1 LSPLLLCG
9 QSKTYFI
16 SPDGNDSASGLSI
29 QAAWKS
35 IDKVNQ
41 TTFQPGDQILFKAG
55 ATWYGQLQPKGSGE
69 KDKPIILSSYG
80 GNGKPIINI
89 GKAEGAG
96 IRLFNQSWWE
106 ICNMEITSGA
116 PAELGVGRQGIAII
130 VKGNDEHAEHFVV
143 RNCYVH
149 DIYGQMGGNGEF
161 VGYNSCAILVRTMFD
176 RNRDRSIPS
185 TTTID
190 DVLIENNRIERF
202 DKCGIIIWGAKH
214 NVLVRKNYIDNLGGD
229 GIFVNGTYRGL
240 IEYNEVR
247 RTCMRSGYLDLPG
260 GEEWWPHTAAIW
272 IQRAEETIMQ
282 FNEVYDTGREP
293 KNGDGF
299 AYDFDFDCKRCIA
312 QFNYSKNNYG
322 LMLVMN
328 RTFENITRYNISEND
343 KTHLVQIHCDLSDR
357 NVFYNN
363 VFYVDYGTAD
373 LDFYRGGDKNA
384 NIDKLGSL
392 FYNNIFYAT
401 GQGRFRTVYTAGDV
415 IGRDFDETSK
425 PNLPAGSL
433 FLNNCYYGPWKNG
446 LPNDP
451 KKLEADPLFVSPGQ
465 QMQRGQQ
472 GAAPKLPQQGAVSS
486 FPYEQG
492 YNASEYVQIGTAS
505 KFLCGLEGYMLRPGS
520 PCINAGLFVPAN
532 CNRDFFDNPVN
543 DGSVDIGAFEMLGT
557 GVFADTQKEK
567 AMNDEWLIES
577 RVAWTKWM
585 FPKTLPI
592 PEDGK
597 LTIKLREPIATTVS
611 GSLTWID
618 NKGNSKPVTVQI
630 DKAKQRDTYTFV
642 LKADKET
649 LLQSSVRVSIKEGN
663 FSEEWDIPLA
673 IPTPGRR

>member
-1 LSPLLLCG
+1 MNHKLILISLLLLSPLLLRG

-29 QAAWKS
+29 KAAWKS

-41 TTFQPGDQILFKAG
+41 TTFQPGDKILFEAG

-80 GNGKPIINI
+80 GKGKPIINI

-116 PAELGVGRQGIAII
+116 PAELGIGRQGIAIL
-130 VKGNDEHAEHFVV
+130 VKGNGQHNEHFVV
-143 RNCYVH
+143 RDCYIH
-149 DIYGQMGGNGEF
+149 DIYGQMGGSGDF
-161 VGYNSCAILVRTMFD
+161 VGYNSCAIIVRSMFD
-176 RNRDRSIPS
+176 RNRDRTIPI
-185 TTTID
+185 TTTIN

-202 DKCGIIIWGAKH
+202 DKCGIIVWGAKH
-214 NVLVRKNYIDNLGGD
+214 NVIVRKNYMDNLGGD

-312 QFNYSKNNYG
+312 QFNYSKNNHG

-343 KTHLVQIHCDLSDR
+343 RTHLVQIQCDLSDR
-357 NVFYNN
+357 NVFHNN

-433 FLNNCYYGPWKNG
+433 FLNNCYFGPWKNG
-446 LPNDP
+446 LPDDP
-451 KKLEADPLFVSPGQ
+451 KKLVADPLFVSPGQ
-465 QMQRGQQ
+465 Q
-472 GAAPKLPQQGAVSS
+472 
-486 FPYEQG
+486 

-505 KFLCGLEGYMLRPGS
+505 KFLCGLEGYMLRPES
-520 PCINAGLFVPAN
+520 PCINAGLFVPLN

-557 GVFADTQKEK
+557 GVFADTQKED
-567 AMNDEWLIES
+567 ALNAEERVES

-585 FPKTLPI
+585 FPQTFPI

-597 LTIKLREPIATTVS
+597 LVIKLREPIEPTVT
-611 GSLTWID
+611 GSLTWVD
-618 NKGNSKPVTVQI
+618 NKGNHKPITVQI
-630 DKAKQRDTYTFV
+630 DKAKQRDTYTFT
-642 LKADKET
+642 LKADQNT
-649 LLQSSVRVSIKEGN
+649 LLDSSVRVSIKEGN
-663 FSEEWDIPLA
+663 FSEEWNIPLA
-673 IPTPGRR
+673 IPAPRRR